1 MADKISIGYQEFDEV
16 ILNRLFYIDKTEF
29 EYQ

>member
-16 ILNRLFYIDKTEF
+16 ILNRLFKSDRSHVVL
-29 EYQ
+29 